1 MVDSED
7 RYSTEK
13 ASSVQSAIL
22 YDCDAE
28 ALSNSIRP
36 GQSYSV
42 MVKWRCCPEL
52 VQIHGFR
59 SVEVLL
65 DIPLGKP
72 KNCPEARGGSVRV
85 QISPSRPV
93 SVFMIKPRVCPSR
106 GQFSPVQS
114 RRLLGFGQVLSDQPA
129 ASRLEHCE
137 LGWYCSGDLRPY
149 RPISFR
155 VEFSNTNPMPYRLD
169 YEYWWVISVSLASY
183 SAGSRKP
190 LIRWIGKTQR
200 DGIMAYG

>member
-13 ASSVQSAIL
+13 ASSVQSSIL

-36 GQSYSV
+36 SQSYSM

-52 VQIHGFR
+52 VQNHGFR

-65 DIPLGKP
+65 DTPPGSP
-72 KNCPEARGGSVRV
+72 KNCPRAKGGSV
-85 QISPSRPV
+85 QIRPSRPV

-114 RRLLGFGQVLSDQPA
+114 RCPLGFGQVLFDQPA

-137 LGWYCSGDLRPY
+137 LACVNSTWNLG
-149 RPISFR
+149 
-155 VEFSNTNPMPYRLD
+155 
-169 YEYWWVISVSLASY
+169 
-183 SAGSRKP
+183 
-190 LIRWIGKTQR
+190 
-200 DGIMAYG
+200 